1 MFTRTARNPRLDLLI
16 GAASLWISWAFFIDA
31 WSHENLPYEN
41 FFTWAH
47 ALIYSGMLALVGMLV
62 IMRKEIPQAYRVP
75 LIGVPIFLL
84 GGLADLGWHTIF
96 GIEEGVDIILSP
108 THETIGLGLMLVSSA
123 PLFSALRYR
132 SEMRTLRDQLPMLFS
147 LASWLV
153 MIHFATAYAMDPA
166 AGIVNA
172 PPDANAFS
180 VNYFTATAISYYK
193 LVGGIVVLLLQSF
206 IMAGFALFV
215 ASRFNLRPGA
225 LTLLLV
231 LGNTLP
237 ALPFTNQSPL
247 LATIFAMSLIA
258 GIVGDGLIAWMG
270 SLPHTAPRFRI
281 YAAAVPATYVA
292 VYMLALALTGGSWW
306 DWSVRTSLVI
316 FAGVIGLALSLLMLP
331 GDSASA

>member
-1 MFTRTARNPRLDLLI
+1 MFTRTARNPRLDLLV

-31 WSHENLPYEN
+31 WSHENLPYET

-47 ALIYSGMLALVGMLV
+47 GLIYGGMVVLVAVLA
-62 IMRKEIPQAYRVP
+62 IMRKEIPAAYRVP

-84 GGLADLGWHTIF
+84 GGMLDLGWHSLF

-132 SEMRTLRDQLPMLFS
+132 SEMRTLRDHLPMIFS

-153 MIHFATAYAMDPA
+153 MVHFATAYATDPA

-172 PPDANAFS
+172 PPDASAFS
-180 VNYFTATAISYYK
+180 ANYFTATAISYYK
-193 LVGGIVVLLLQSF
+193 LVGGVVILLLQSF
-206 IMAGFALFV
+206 IMASFVLFI
-215 ASRFNLRPGA
+215 ASRFETRPGA

-237 ALPFTNQSPL
+237 ALPFTDESPL
-247 LATIFAMSLIA
+247 LVSVFAMSALA
-258 GIVGDGLIAWMG
+258 GIVGDALIAWMG
-270 SLPHTAPRFRI
+270 PFPRAAWRFRI
-281 YAAAVPATYVA
+281 YAAAVPATYIATYMVA
-292 VYMLALALTGGSWW
+292 IALTGGSWW
-306 DWSVRTSLVI
+306 DWSVRTSLVL
-316 FAGVIGLALSLLMLP
+316 FAGVIGLGLSLVMLP
-331 GDSASA
+331 SDNVPA

>member
-1 MFTRTARNPRLDLLI
+1 MFTRTARNPRLDFLV

-47 ALIYSGMLALVGMLV
+47 GLIYGGMLALVGVLV
-62 IMRKEIPQAYRVP
+62 VMRKEIPQAYRVP
-75 LIGVPIFLL
+75 LIGIPIFLL
-84 GGLADLGWHTIF
+84 GGVADLGWHTFF
-96 GIEEGVDIILSP
+96 GIETGVDIILSP

-147 LASWLV
+147 VASWLV

-172 PPDANAFS
+172 PPDANSFS
-180 VNYFTATAISYYK
+180 VNYFTATAITYYK
-193 LVGGIVVLLLQSF
+193 LVGGIVVLLLESF
-206 IMAGFALFV
+206 IMASFALFV

-237 ALPFTNQSPL
+237 ALPFTNDSPL
-247 LATIFAMSLIA
+247 LVTIFAMSLIA
-258 GIVGDGLIAWMG
+258 GIVGDTLIAWMG
-270 SLPHTAPRFRI
+270 DLPHPASRFCV

-292 VYMLALALTGGSWW
+292 VYMLAIALTGGSWW

-316 FAGVIGLALSLLMLP
+316 FAGVIGLGLSLLMLP
-331 GDSASA
+331 GDGTTA